1 MKMEKNLMVSENPF
15 AEFHLECKNGLVDA
29 LQKSFPEIEIARL
42 PLSRP
47 PSLEFGELASSICFQ
62 LSRRVG
68 EPSLALAKQLV
79 ETLDKSKLSLIEDV
93 APAGEGYI
101 NFHVDY
107 AGFSALTIE
116 SVRHFDTEYGFVKTD
131 KPLEIIVEHTS
142 ANPLH
147 PIHIGQARNPMLGDA
162 VARLLKSRGHKVY
175 RHYYVDDVGRQS
187 AVLAYGYEKLG
198 RPEPEGKP
206 DSFFGRIYTATSCLV
221 EINRLKKELEDAKAV
236 SATEEIDKLNREL
249 DDWVSV
255 AAELEQKYPELFEV
269 LLAEIGEDEDPEIL
283 INDLI
288 KKYERGDKHGK
299 QLIREVSELCLQ
311 GFKETLSR
319 VEVFYDSWDWES
331 ELMWSSRVRETIDK
345 LKRTRYVFP
354 LGGVLE
360 FDGDKVAEEL
370 GLKKKLGLRNHYEIP
385 SLTLVRSDGTTL
397 YPTRDIAYT
406 LWKFE
411 KAEKVIN
418 VIGMEQKLAQLQLKI
433 ALHALGHANYAD
445 NLVHFAYNLVSLPG
459 YKMSSRTGRYITF
472 DETVDEAEKRAYEEV
487 SKRSPQ
493 LPEKQKQEIAEFVGI
508 GAVRYAL
515 VEVDP
520 SKPVV
525 FTWDRVLNFETNS
538 APYIQYSHARG
549 CSILRKAAK
558 KPEKPAYNLLNER
571 IEHELIMA
579 MAGFPDLFIDSAEL
593 LKPNLIADF
602 ANSLADRFNTFYN
615 ALPVI
620 KAKPRKLSDARLALV
635 DAVRIV
641 LRNALK
647 LIGIVA
653 PERM

>member
-1 MKMEKNLMVSENPF
+1 MDSQNPL
-15 AEFHLECKNGLVDA
+15 AEFRLECQNSLADA
-29 LQKSFPEIEIARL
+29 LKKLLPKKQITHLSLQK
-42 PLSRP
+42 P
-47 PSLEFGELASSICFQ
+47 PNPEFGQLASSLCFELAKQ
-62 LSRRVG
+62 LG
-68 EPSLALAKQLV
+68 EKPLALAKRLV
-79 ETLDKSKLSLIEDV
+79 ETLDKSKFSLIDHV
-93 APAGEGYI
+93 TAAGGYV
-101 NFHVDY
+101 NFHVDF
-107 AGFSALTIE
+107 AKFSALTID

-131 KPLEIIVEHTS
+131 NPLKIIVEHTS

-162 VARLLKSRGHKVY
+162 IARTLKSRGHNVY
-175 RHYYVDDVGRQS
+175 RHYYIDDVGRQS

-198 RPEPEGKP
+198 KPKPEGKP
-206 DSFFGRIYTATSCLV
+206 DHFFGKIYTTTSCLV
-221 EINRLKKELEDAKAV
+221 EINRLKKELERAKAV
-236 SATEEIDKLNREL
+236 SATEEIMKLNREL
-249 DDWVSV
+249 DDWISI
-255 AAELEQKYPELFEV
+255 AAELKEKYPELFEA
-269 LLAEIGEDEDPEIL
+269 LLEKIGKDKDPETT
-283 INDLI
+283 INELN
-288 KKYERGDKHGK
+288 KAYERGDEHAK

-311 GFKETLSR
+311 GFKETLSCA
-319 VEVFYDSWDWES
+319 EVFYDSWDWES
-331 ELMWSSRVRETIDK
+331 EIVWSNQVQTILEK
-345 LKRTRYVFP
+345 LKKTPYVSTP
-354 LGGVLE
+354 SGVLE
-360 FDGDKVAEEL
+360 FDAEKATQKL
-370 GLKKKLGLRNHYEIP
+370 KLKKELNLRDSYEVP
-385 SLTLVRSDGTTL
+385 SLTLVRADGTTL

-411 KAEKVIN
+411 RAAKIIN

-433 ALHALGHANYAD
+433 ALHALGYRNYAD
-445 NLVHFAYNLVSLPG
+445 NLIHFAYNLVNLPG

-472 DETVDEAEKRAYEEV
+472 DEVMDEAVKRAYEEV

-493 LPEKQKQEIAEFVGI
+493 LSEEQKQKIANFVGM

-538 APYIQYSHARG
+538 APYIQYSHARA
-549 CSILRKAAK
+549 CSIRRKAQR
-558 KPEKPAYNLLNER
+558 KPEKPAYNLLKEKL
-571 IEHELIMA
+571 EHEIILAISS
-579 MAGFPDLFIDSAEL
+579 FPDIFIEAAEL

-602 ANSLADRFNTFYN
+602 ANVLADKFNTFYN

-620 KAKPRKLSDARLALV
+620 KAKPQELSDARLALV

-641 LRNALK
+641 LRNALN